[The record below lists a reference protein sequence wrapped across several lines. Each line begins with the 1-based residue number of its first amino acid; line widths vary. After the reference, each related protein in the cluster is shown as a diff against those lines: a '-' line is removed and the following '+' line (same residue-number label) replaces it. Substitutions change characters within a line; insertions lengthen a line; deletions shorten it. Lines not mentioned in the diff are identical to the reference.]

1 MRKDKKR
8 ETKKQMQSDVKY
20 LEQYLKEIRD
30 SIFVDEELQEHAI
43 KILNLP
49 TDERRLFLIFIL
61 KNQSI
66 KKTAEYFKIPKNI
79 VSVKI
84 IQIINKLNLNLNNVV
99 F

>member
-1 MRKDKKR
+1 MRKEKKR

-20 LEQYLKEIRD
+20 LEEFLKEIRD
-30 SIFVDEELQEHAI
+30 SIFVDEELQEYAI

-49 TDERRLFLIFIL
+49 TDERRLFLVFIM

-79 VSVKI
+79 ISVKI
-84 IQIINKLNLNLNNVV
+84 IQIINKLNLKFDNVI